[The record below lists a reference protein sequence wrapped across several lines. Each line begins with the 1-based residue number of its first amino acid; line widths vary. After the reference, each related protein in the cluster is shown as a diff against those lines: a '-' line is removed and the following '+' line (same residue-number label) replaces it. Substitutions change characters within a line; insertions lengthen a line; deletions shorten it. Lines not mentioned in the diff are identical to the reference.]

1 MTHEALMKRFQR
13 FRQEY
18 FDTSEGRQHRQS
30 HLQELKDV
38 QAIFERLRAE
48 QQQGVDVTDEVLKCL
63 LPYAD
68 TEGNRARG
76 NRISTWP
83 CITKDIRTW
92 FEGAKWKTS
101 TEWPEVANWLLE
113 ISEAGQIQ

>member
-18 FDTSEGRQHRQS
+18 FDTSEGRQHRQN
-30 HLQELKDV
+30 HLQEQKDV

-63 LPYAD
+63 LPYAEKLVND
-68 TEGNRARG
+68 RTGQGGAYWQISLSERASPVGSSHRLY
-76 NRISTWP
+76 IASILP
-83 CITKDIRTW
+83 CQSLTPKLLIH
-92 FEGAKWKTS
+92 TS
-101 TEWPEVANWLLE
+101 
-113 ISEAGQIQ
+113 Q